1 MRAVPPYSA
10 TERDAAG
17 RIPNDGAQSLQM
29 ERPHMTSLR
38 LHKLGLGIA
47 LSFAAA
53 FPAAAKDIVWA
64 RYGDID
70 TLDPHRATS
79 TLSLQVWSLIYDTL
93 LATDASGAPV
103 PNLAKS
109 WEVSP
114 DGLVYTFQ
122 LAEGVMCHD
131 GTPLDATDVKYTV
144 DRAFDSASPSVT
156 QASWGPITSVEV
168 VDPLTVR
175 FTLSSPFV
183 AMVPFLA
190 DSFSSILCDSSA
202 GAEGFGTTVAIGSGP
217 WKLDSW
223 TKGDRIVLDR
233 NDAYVNHGKLAQNP
247 GAPYMDRLIIT
258 TVPEPQTRLAGLK
271 TGEIH
276 IAEPPLDDV
285 AALASSGELNIV
297 IAENTGQNVFWEFS
311 VHRPPFND
319 KRVRQAVAHAT
330 DVDTA
335 LMLIYG
341 DLSIPEQCPIS
352 RGVFGNDQEFCA
364 QHRAQYDPEAAKALL
379 MEAGGWSP
387 DNPLEINLLVWT
399 GGKRDRLAEVFQAQL
414 AEVGIKA
421 NIEIMDIGTMNARV
435 RQENETP
442 EGIGSMDMMTW
453 SWYDPDILYAL
464 WHSPGA
470 YRGYTSPE
478 LDAMLEKTRVLSDP
492 AERKAAVEDVMAYLL
507 GNSIHVPLYTPGWE
521 WVFAARPEVEGFKV
535 APFVYPIFN
544 DVTF

>member
-1 MRAVPPYSA
+1 
-10 TERDAAG
+10 
-17 RIPNDGAQSLQM
+17 
-29 ERPHMTSLR
+29 MTAKRLR
-38 LHKLGLGIA
+38 QLGLGA
-47 LSFAAA
+47 VLGCAAA
-53 FPAAAKDIVWA
+53 SPLAAKDIVWA

-93 LATDASGAPV
+93 LATDAAGAPV
-103 PNLAKS
+103 PNLATS
-109 WEVSP
+109 WEVSE
-114 DGLVYTFQ
+114 DGLDYTFH
-122 LAEGVMCHD
+122 LADGVMCHD
-131 GTPLDATDVKYTV
+131 GTPLDANDVKYTV
-144 DRAFDSASPSVT
+144 DRAFDADNPSVT
-156 QASWGPITSVEV
+156 QASWGPITSAEV
-168 VDPLTVR
+168 VDPLTVKL
-175 FTLSSPFV
+175 TLSSPFV

-190 DSFSSILCDSSA
+190 DSFSSILCDSNA
-202 GAEGFGTTVAIGSGP
+202 EQEGFGTTVAIGSGP

-223 TKGDRIVLDR
+223 TKGDRIVLEKNPD
-233 NDAYVNHGKLAQNP
+233 YVNHGKLAENP
-247 GAPYMDRLIIT
+247 GAPYMDRLIVT

-271 TGEIH
+271 TGAIQ

-285 AALASSGELNIV
+285 PALQESGELNIV
-297 IAENTGQNVFWEFS
+297 IAENTGQNVFWEFAL
-311 VHRPPFND
+311 HRAPFD
-319 KRVRQAVAHAT
+319 DERVREAVARAT

-352 RGVFGNDQEFCA
+352 RGVFGNDQDFCA
-364 QHRAQYDPEAAKALL
+364 GHRAQYDPEKAKALL
-379 MEAGGWSP
+379 AEAGGWGP
-387 DNPLEINLLVWT
+387 DNPLEVNMLVWT

-421 NIEIMDIGTMNARV
+421 NIQMMDIGTMNARV

-478 LDAMLEKTRVLSDP
+478 LDAMLEKTRVLADP
-492 AERKAAVEDVMAYLL
+492 AERKGAVEDVMAYLL
-507 GNSIHVPLYTPGWE
+507 DKSIHVPLYTPGWE
-521 WVFAARPEVEGFKV
+521 WVFAVRPEVEGFHV

-544 DVTF
+544 DVKF